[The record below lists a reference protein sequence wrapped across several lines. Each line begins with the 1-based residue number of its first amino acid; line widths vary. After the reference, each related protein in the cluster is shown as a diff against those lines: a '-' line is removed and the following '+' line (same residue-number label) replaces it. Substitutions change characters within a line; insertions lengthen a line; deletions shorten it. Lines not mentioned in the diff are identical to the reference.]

1 MKTILHKSF
10 ERCGRKA
17 KRIISN
23 TKIYEETNF
32 YALISVRNQQYH
44 KKEQKKYY

>member
-32 YALISVRNQQYH
+32 YALMSVRNQ
-44 KKEQKKYY
+44 